1 MVLLPEA
8 LQEEDEEKYAIYY
21 GSKIDVEQSDEHQF
35 VNF

>member
-8 LQEEDEEKYAIYY
+8 LEEEDEEKYTIYY
-21 GSKIDVEQSDEHQF
+21 GSKINVEQSNEHKF